1 MLDFTCQVCGERPD
15 TKSTQC
21 PNCGSKV
28 SFEHGN
34 PFTTRPLFSRN
45 FWKIGAGVVA
55 GFMALNIWFVSS
67 SAAALGSLITG
78 SVPSIDSLGIDGLDQ
93 DSLLDGIDESPVQV
107 DPTDTTGTDEGT
119 DAGIENTYSLTQKQI
134 NSGYEEWESSGVA
147 WRWATDAEEA
157 NLNCTYGLCTHVKI
171 IALRNCKSVLLN
183 GSLSTS
189 EDYDDEAET
198 LVGYA
203 NDDIDNA
210 GLKAGKGSTVE
221 LGTDSSFDVDT
232 WTYLT
237 YINCSGEA
245 IGHD

>member
-1 MLDFTCQVCGERPD
+1 MV
-15 TKSTQC
+15 
-21 PNCGSKV
+21 
-28 SFEHGN
+28 
-34 PFTTRPLFSRN
+34 
-45 FWKIGAGVVA
+45 AGV
-55 GFMALNIWFVSS
+55 MALNIWFVSS

-78 SVPSIDSLGIDGLDQ
+78 SVPGIGSLGLDSVDQ
-93 DSLLDGIDESPVQV
+93 DSLLDDGFETDQSEGTG
-107 DPTDTTGTDEGT
+107 DPGSSDGTDSSDDTGGNT
-119 DAGIENTYSLTQKQI
+119 ANTYSLTQKQI

-157 NLNCTYGLCTHVKI
+157 NLECTYGLCTHVKI

-189 EDYDDEAET
+189 ESYDDQSET

-203 NDDIDNA
+203 NNDIDKA

-237 YINCSGEA
+237 YISCSDEA